1 MNGKSAIRS
10 CQGGYRWESVD
21 LHAYKDE
28 GSAPFR
34 DITRQTLFRAD
45 ELAGE
50 LRYFEIAPGG
60 HSTLER
66 HEHLH
71 AVMVLRGS
79 GRCLVGEEVRKIG
92 SLDLVSVPA
101 MTWHQFRADQ
111 GEPLGFLC
119 MVDARRDKPQ
129 LPDET
134 ELAALRANPAIADFL
149 RPADSR

>member
-10 CQGGYRWESVD
+10 HWGDYRWDGVD

-34 DITRQTLFRAD
+34 DITRQTLFRD
-45 ELAGE
+45 HQLAGE

-71 AVMVLRGS
+71 AVIVLRGS
-79 GRCLVGEEVRKIG
+79 GRCLLGEEVRKIG
-92 SLDLVSVPA
+92 SLDLVAIPA

-119 MVDARRDKPQ
+119 MVDAMRDKPQ
-129 LPDET
+129 LPDQAAF
-134 ELAALRANPAIADFL
+134 AALCANPAVADFL